1 MRCPQCGF
9 DNPGGTKFCGQC
21 GTKLGTACRS
31 CGTVNPEGFAF
42 CGTCGASLT
51 SVAAPTATAE
61 ERKVVTILFADIT
74 GSTTIAE
81 RLDPEQMRTM
91 MGRFF
96 QAMTEVI
103 GRYEGTVEKYIGDE
117 VMAVFGLPVAHE
129 DDPERAV
136 RAAAAMRERLDEL
149 NGELEATRGIALQ
162 MRIGITGA
170 EAVPDPQA
178 TEKGEFM
185 VTGDAVN
192 VAARLRGA
200 AEPGGTVVG
209 ERTYWNTVPLV
220 EYRPLSPL
228 ALKGKS
234 LPVQAWEFVRLL
246 PEAAR
251 RGAGGL
257 RAPLIGRGG
266 EDAALPGD
274 PSSTAALRHGPAGPL
289 APLRQHR
296 AVVRGGDHPGRLRH
310 PAQRPSAG
318 DDGEGA
324 AASRR
329 PLGGRA
335 RDRRGR
341 ADHHASGPHP
351 EHPRARRRS
360 DAGRFPGGPL
370 LGAAS
375 LLRTAGQP
383 RAADPGL

>member
-61 ERKVVTILFADIT
+61 ERKVVTILFADVT
-74 GSTTIAE
+74 GSTAIAE
-81 RLDPEQMRTM
+81 RLDPEQTRTM

-162 MRIGITGA
+162 MRIGINTGEVVA
-170 EAVPDPQA
+170 DPQA

-246 PEAAR
+246 PEATR
-251 RGAGGL
+251 RGASGL
-257 RAPLIGRGG
+257 RAPMIGREEEVGSWTG
-266 EDAALPGD
+266 
-274 PSSTAALRHGPAGPL
+274 
-289 APLRQHR
+289 
-296 AVVRGGDHPGRLRH
+296 
-310 PAQRPSAG
+310 
-318 DDGEGA
+318 
-324 AASRR
+324 
-329 PLGGRA
+329 
-335 RDRRGR
+335 
-341 ADHHASGPHP
+341 
-351 EHPRARRRS
+351 
-360 DAGRFPGGPL
+360 
-370 LGAAS
+370 
-375 LLRTAGQP
+375 
-383 RAADPGL
+383 